1 MKNNGRKMEK
11 TYIFGPRQ
19 GNLYVMFTCSFM
31 DDHCAFVI
39 HTDDVV
45 APRLRKLILGIRR
58 SAKKWLVI
66 MV

>member
-1 MKNNGRKMEK
+1 
-11 TYIFGPRQ
+11 
-19 GNLYVMFTCSFM
+19 MFTCSSI

-66 MV
+66 MVWFNDLQQDTMCE